1 MEIKIKELEDCKR
14 EFEAIL
20 QYDELIPHFEK
31 ALKKYRKNV
40 TIPGFRKGK
49 APINMIKKLYWDSIE
64 YYSLEDIA
72 NDIFRDSIIEREIK
86 IVGTGTITDLDYKPK
101 EMYKFKV
108 EYEILPE
115 IILENYKNI
124 KLSKK
129 KFIIDK
135 SIIDEEIDY
144 IKFKNADFEL
154 DGYAA
159 DDNYMV
165 TVDTQEIDDEGNPII
180 GKSDKDVRFFIGSP
194 YLSKEYKQG
203 IQGLKENEERIIET
217 KNSENQIVKIKISC
231 KKVEKIIFPEL
242 NSDNIKKFTGRE
254 DLNTEEELRN
264 FLSDEILKS
273 YSEQEDEKLK
283 NQLINEV
290 IKLNPFPLPERYV
303 EAILKDLYEDY
314 KKQHQGHKHEK
325 EITGEEFKNL
335 NRSNAI
341 LSGKWYLIKKKLIE
355 IENISV
361 NDDDIKNY
369 ADKIASAYNI
379 PSDKLFELYKNNKEI
394 SETILSDKVTDL
406 LLGYAQIEEVEEV
419 KKSILE
425 KAKEKNK

>member
-124 KLSKK
+124 KLSRK

-264 FLSDEILKS
+264 FLSEEILKS

-303 EAILKDLYEDY
+303 ETILKDLYEDY

-325 EITGEEFKNL
+325 EITEEEFKNL
-335 NRSNAI
+335 NRANAI